1 MGNKFFLE
9 NALNGVGIYAR
20 LSSLFSLVVEKT
32 TDIG

>member
-1 MGNKFFLE
+1 MGNNFFLE

-20 LSSLFSLVVEKT
+20 LGSLFSLVIEKT